1 MRRLL
6 ILSIDSADPT
16 LVRKWADQGELPALA
31 GLMREGATASL
42 ESISNLFPDAAWPT
56 IATGCLPGKH
66 GHYNWRCVRP
76 GTTTMAFAPARSYL
90 QPFWLLA
97 ARSGRDVLTFD
108 MQGSFVEPEAGG
120 TQIVGWGQRAARVHE
135 SWPPGLFG
143 ELEAQFGRPPQW
155 LDDDVVN
162 RGVRS
167 AARYLSV
174 LERSVAA
181 RTEVLLQLLRDRP
194 WDLCVASYQEAHNG
208 GHVFHRYVH
217 PSHWAHDAGPA
228 KRFGGALLEIQKLID
243 RGIATL
249 LESLPPDTDVVLFSG
264 TGFRANSN
272 GLQILPKALIG
283 LGYTVPRTASPLPQA
298 LNMVSRAIPWS
309 IRRHVNR
316 RLSNERQSVLLAR
329 MWEESIDWTRT
340 RAVAETA
347 FSAGWVRIN
356 LRGREPH
363 GIVEPGSEYDELCV
377 EIADELR
384 ALRNAETGAPAVAE
398 VVRMDGLADGPRARE
413 FPDLYVRWA
422 PDRFLRAA
430 THPRLELVR
439 ENMRDVAVSEHSGEG
454 FLVAAGPS
462 IRSGGDIR
470 GHVVDVAATA
480 LYMTGAPIPSDM
492 DGNVLTE
499 LIDPEELARRPVV
512 RVAQDWRDEPWP

>member
-6 ILSIDSADPT
+6 ILSIDSADPA
-16 LVRKWADQGELPALA
+16 LLRKWAQQGELPALA
-31 GLMREGATASL
+31 ALMREGATASL

-90 QPFWLLA
+90 KPFWLLA
-97 ARSGRDVLTFD
+97 ALSGRHVLTFD
-108 MQGSFVEPEAGG
+108 MQGSFVEREAGG
-120 TQIVGWGQRAARVHE
+120 TQVVGWGQRAARVHE
-135 SWPPGLFG
+135 SWPPELFG
-143 ELEAQFGRPPQW
+143 ELEARYGRPPPW

-162 RGVRS
+162 RGERS
-167 AARYLSV
+167 AARYLRV

-181 RTEVLLQLLRDRP
+181 RTELLLQLLRDRP
-194 WDLCVASYQEAHNG
+194 WDVCVASYQEAHNG
-208 GHVFHRYVH
+208 GHVFHRYVD
-217 PSHWAHDAGPA
+217 PTHWAHDAGRA
-228 KRFGGALLEIQKLID
+228 ERFGGALLEVQKLID
-243 RGIATL
+243 HGVARL
-249 LESLPPDTDVVLFSG
+249 LESLPSDTDVVLFSG

-272 GLQILPKALIG
+272 GLQILPEALIG
-283 LGYTVPRTASPLPQA
+283 LGYTVPRTASPLPRA
-298 LNMVSRAIPWS
+298 LNAVSRAIPWS

-363 GIVEPGSEYDELCV
+363 GIVAPGSEYDALCA
-377 EIADELR
+377 EIAGELR
-384 ALRNAETGAPAVAE
+384 ALRHAETGAPAVAE
-398 VVRMDGLADGPRARE
+398 VIRMDELADGPHAGE

-422 PDRFLRAA
+422 PEGFLRAL
-430 THPRLELVR
+430 THPRLDVLR

-462 IRSGGDIR
+462 IRSGGDVR

-480 LYMTGAPIPSDM
+480 LYLAGVPVPSDM
-492 DGNVLTE
+492 DGNVLTD
-499 LIDPEELARRPVV
+499 LIDPAELAKRPVV
-512 RVAQDWRDEPWP
+512 RVEQDWRDDPWP

>member
-6 ILSIDSADPT
+6 ILSIDSADAT
-16 LVRKWADQGELPALA
+16 LTRKWAEQGELPALA
-31 GLMREGATASL
+31 TLMRDGATARL

-97 ARSGRDVLTFD
+97 ARSGRHVLTFD

-120 TQIVGWGQRAARVHE
+120 TQVVGWGQRAARIHE
-135 SWPPGLFG
+135 SWPAELFG
-143 ELEAQFGRPPQW
+143 DLEARYGRPPQW

-162 RGVRS
+162 RGERS

-181 RTEVLLQLLRDRP
+181 RTEVLLELLRDRP
-194 WDLCVASYQEAHNG
+194 WDVCVASFQEVHNG
-208 GHVFHRYVH
+208 GHVFHRYVD
-217 PSHWAHDAGPA
+217 PGHWAYDAGRA
-228 KRFGGALLEIQKLID
+228 DRFGGALLHVQKLID
-243 RGIATL
+243 RGISAL
-249 LESLPPDTDVVLFSG
+249 LASLPPDTDVVLFSG

-272 GLQILPKALIG
+272 GLQILPSALTG
-283 LGYTVPRTASPLPQA
+283 LGYTVPRTASPLPRA
-298 LNMVSRAIPWS
+298 LNLISRAVPWS

-316 RLSNERQSVLLAR
+316 RLSNERQAELLAR

-340 RAVAETA
+340 RAVGETA

-356 LRGREPH
+356 LRGREPR
-363 GIVEPGSEYDELCV
+363 GIVEPGAEADELCA
-377 EIADELR
+377 EIAAELG

-398 VVRMDGLADGPRARE
+398 VIRMDELADGPHVGE

-422 PDRFLRAA
+422 PDGFLRAA
-430 THPRLELVR
+430 THPRLGVLH

-462 IRSGGDIR
+462 IRSGGTGS

-480 LYMTGAPIPSDM
+480 LYLAGASVPADM
-492 DGNVLTE
+492 DGDVLTG
-499 LIDPEELARRPVV
+499 LIDPSQLAARPVV
-512 RVAQDWRDEPWP
+512 REPQDWPDDPWA